1 MDKESRRSF
10 DGRNGGLEEMEIE
23 KEFYHENSASRNS
36 PARGKRRTPPR
47 IKGANEVWAGK
58 LKGYRLGRYG
68 YVDKHELDRRVLGD
82 SALMASGH

>member
-1 MDKESRRSF
+1 MGYAKEPSNEVIVDGFPCKVIGGRHLMRYDHAASYRGCADKTIS
-10 DGRNGGLEEMEIE
+10 
-23 KEFYHENSASRNS
+23 
-36 PARGKRRTPPR
+36 
-47 IKGANEVWAGK
+47 NEVWAGK